1 MLVAELQELEEV
13 KTLIAKGQQLGVLTF
28 GDVASAVSEVDLDES
43 DVEDLYGHLERQGIE
58 LVEDVDPAQTAAPEE
73 PSDKRGRRRQKQ
85 ALDLKPDMTTD
96 SLQLFLK
103 DIGKVRLLTA
113 QEEVDL
119 AKRIERGDL
128 D

>member
-1 MLVAELQELEEV
+1 MSPRLCPR
-13 KTLIAKGQQLGVLTF
+13 LTWTSP
-28 GDVASAVSEVDLDES
+28 ASRICTGTWRSRGWGSER
-43 DVEDLYGHLERQGIE
+43 HGIE
-58 LVEDVDPAQTAAPEE
+58 LVEDMAPAQKAAADALPAETG
-73 PSDKRGRRRQKQ
+73 KRGRRRQK
-85 ALDLKPDMTTD
+85 ATLDLKPDMTTD

-128 D
+128 DAKQKMVESNLRLVVSI